1 MKILLLNTYDAGG
14 GAAQACNRLYRALQQ
29 AGADVSFMVDEK
41 TSSNSDIKSFND
53 GFISKQ
59 ISEVRFAAER
69 ALLYP
74 RLLSKKDLF
83 QFSPANTGMDISSH
97 PAVKQADVLHLH
109 WFNQGFLSLSSLQKL
124 AALKKKIVWT
134 LHDMWGFT
142 GGCHYTRGCG
152 HFKKRCGSCPYLT
165 GDNLQDISADVW
177 KQKAAIYDKSIFTFV
192 TCSKWLGGIASTSSL
207 LNEFTIHPIPNP
219 IDTELYKPLDKK
231 AVRNSLGLNPDKSY
245 ILFASQNLEDERKG
259 FSFLKEAIATLD
271 AKNPALKNEVELV
284 VFGKVKVDL
293 QPMLPLKVHSLGSLS
308 SQEKIVAAYNAADL
322 FVLPSLEDN
331 LPNTVME
338 ALACGVPVVAF
349 NTGGIPEMIDDG
361 SNGFLAEQRS
371 SEQLAKGILQVIE
384 NKSAYPGFS
393 QNARKKVLDNFS
405 NQKVAEQY
413 LAVYSS

>member
-41 TSSNSDIKSFND
+41 TSRNSDILSFND

-83 QFSPANTGMDISSH
+83 QFSPANTGMDISNH

-142 GGCHYTRGCG
+142 GGCHYTRGCEN
-152 HFKKRCGSCPYLT
+152 FKKRCGSCPYLT
-165 GDNLQDISADVW
+165 GDNQQDLSADVW
-177 KQKAAIYDKSIFTFV
+177 KQKSAIYDKSIFTFV
-192 TCSKWLGGIASTSSL
+192 TCSKWLGGLASTSSL
-207 LNEFTIHPIPNP
+207 LSEFNIHPIPNP

-231 AVRNSLGLNPDKSY
+231 TVRTSLGLNPDKRY
-245 ILFASQNLEDERKG
+245 ILFASQNLEDDRKG
-259 FSFLKEAIATLD
+259 FRFLKEAVGLLD
-271 AKNPALKNEVELV
+271 SKNPALKNEVELV

-349 NTGGIPEMIDDG
+349 NTGGIPEMVDDG
-361 SNGFLAEQRS
+361 SNGFLAEQKS
-371 SEQLAKGILQVIE
+371 SEQLAQGILQVIE
-384 NKSAYPGFS
+384 NKSTYAGFS